1 MIDTSLNSYNKEQGV
16 LLMTTLKNKVR
27 PFYARI
33 IKRSF
38 STSLVMAALATLSAC
53 DAPNVDVAAQDEK
66 AAKTAAR
73 LLNPDDCA
81 PTGLLSS
88 WNTQQHLLNDVHPR
102 HL

>member
-1 MIDTSLNSYNKEQGV
+1 MIDIPLYSYNKEQGV

-66 AAKTAAR
+66 AASTVSESPVDEQSEMFAYLDESDLIDAYYEVK
-73 LLNPDDCA
+73 
-81 PTGLLSS
+81 
-88 WNTQQHLLNDVHPR
+88 
-102 HL
+102 